1 MSRTVFN
8 SDEVGE
14 IWIEGESKFA
24 DSRALVTISN
34 PSGEHSVVISP
45 THIIEA
51 KSRDYVQAP
60 PERIVPKNQA
70 TKRRIAAIISLAGY
84 ALASVLL
91 TFVAL
96 SATGKIQARVVL
108 TGSMSPTIKAGD
120 IALLNPARNQ
130 TPKVGDIVTYTGRRF
145 DGTAVGSFT
154 HRIIGGDAETGFLL
168 KGDANANPDV
178 QQVMPADIV
187 GKVVFVLPFIGQFL
201 TPQKLFTLIPFV
213 FILWLVI
220 DKLKND

>member
-1 MSRTVFN
+1 MSRVVFN

-14 IWIEGESKFA
+14 LWIEGSPKYP
-24 DSRALVTISN
+24 DSRMLITVSN
-34 PSGEHSVVISP
+34 PAGEHSVVVSP
-45 THIIEA
+45 SHIAEA

-60 PERIVPKNQA
+60 PERIIPKNQA
-70 TKRRIAAIISLAGY
+70 AKRSIAAVFSFSGY
-84 ALASVLL
+84 ALAAILL

-108 TGSMSPTIKAGD
+108 TGSMTPTIKSGD
-120 IALLNPARNQ
+120 IVLLNPARNS

-145 DGTAVGSFT
+145 DGTAVSSFT
-154 HRIIGGDAETGFLL
+154 HRIVGGDAETGFIL
-168 KGDANANPDV
+168 KGDANINPDV
-178 QQVMPADIV
+178 QHVVPSDIV
-187 GKVVFVLPFIGQFL
+187 GKVVFVIPYIGQFL
-201 TPQKLFTLIPFV
+201 TPKKLFTLIPFV